1 MKSIT
6 IDFYGNEADY
16 ILLENVDDVI
26 EYNETILQ
34 RDAGIAAQRM
44 LKTSLKPDQFDHLI
58 TQDGPGGII
67 AAAYSKAKFVA
78 SSPLLEVGITS
89 DSKIARMLSHA
100 AQGEQ
105 IMINEV
111 GGYCFRTPETKILRE
126 GPYSPFEHATYVI
139 KENTKYIN
147 LENDAV
153 LEDHTIKHL
162 RKVDKFYSY
171 ITNLRSFSK
180 EDLVK
185 VFNEFKA
192 NGGEAAYLYTTG
204 FDVDQVHEYCEA
216 LQEAGI
222 TKIDFEFNS
231 GITVKLQEALDT
243 IAENMS
249 ISVKEV

>member
-6 IDFYGNEADY
+6 IDFYGKEADY
-16 ILLENVDDVI
+16 ILLEDVDDVI
-26 EYNETILQ
+26 EYNETVLQ

-58 TQDGPGGII
+58 TKDGPGGII
-67 AAAYSKAKFVA
+67 ATSYYKASFVE

-89 DSKIARMLSHA
+89 DAKIARLLGHA

-105 IMINEV
+105 IMINNV
-111 GGYCFRTPETKILRE
+111 GGYCFRTPNTKIIRE
-126 GPYSPFEHATYVI
+126 EPYAPFESATYVI
-139 KENTKYIN
+139 KENTKFIN

-162 RKVDKFYSY
+162 RKVDKNYSY
-171 ITNLRSFSK
+171 VTNLRSFSQV
-180 EDLVK
+180 DLVK
-185 VFNEFKA
+185 VFEEFKA

-231 GITVKLQEALDT
+231 GDSHKYL
-243 IAENMS
+243 S
-249 ISVKEV
+249 ILF